1 MTEDSNALQPVSFP
15 RHERRGIIVGLQ
27 WYQLAL
33 AAGGVLI
40 AGVSSAIGGPAGFL
54 GSSPVWIFLL
64 LFGVLQYARTPYPLW
79 ALTGTRFL
87 LRKLTGQT
95 TYFLPTMDP
104 VSVGTLVLPGG
115 IASLVIHRTVFGECF
130 VVDAQAH
137 EAFAVLRC
145 RAGAFA
151 LLDDGDKAYAVQG
164 WSRVQAALA
173 KRPVVAR
180 IAIQDHTVQFPA
192 TALQD
197 YYDQQVTYRGG
208 ETPATGWGDSSYKD
222 LIAAAGTASSHD
234 ILLTL
239 VLNTAKARRRIHD
252 AGGGTQGLEHTLRS
266 EINALRTGL
275 KTHGVIVEE
284 WIGDRSFSA
293 VLRGAFDPESVMRI
307 SQRTGDFKGVD
318 PSQSGPTALEEH
330 WSYICTDSGFHQTF
344 WVAEWPRQ
352 KVFPGFLHPLVYVGG
367 FRHTVTQVIKAIP
380 TDQALKDIRSAQE
393 AHETRRRIN
402 SKFDRPS
409 TREQRAEEEEVQQR
423 EEEIVAGHGDVRPAA
438 YVTITGSSLE
448 ELSSHRQELES
459 AAASAFVDLRL
470 LVGEQWPAFIAGGL
484 PLGRGLK

>member
-1 MTEDSNALQPVSFP
+1 MTEDSNALQPVNFP
-15 RHERRGIIVGLQ
+15 RHERRGVIIGLQ

-33 AAGGVLI
+33 ACGGILI
-40 AGVSSAIGGPAGFL
+40 AAVASAIGGSAAL
-54 GSSPVWIFLL
+54 IGSSPAWTFLL
-64 LFGVLQYARTPYPLW
+64 LLGFLQYERTPYPLW
-79 ALTGTRFL
+79 ALTGARYL

-95 TYFLPTMDP
+95 SYFLPTEDP
-104 VSVGTLVLPGG
+104 VPVGTLVLPGG
-115 IASLVIHRTVFGECF
+115 LASLAIHRTTTGECF

-151 LLDDGDKAYAVQG
+151 LLDDEDKAYAVQA

-173 KRPVVAR
+173 KRTVVAR

-197 YYDQQVTYRGG
+197 YYDQQTANRGA
-208 ETPATGWGDSSYKD
+208 EAPATGWGDSAYQD
-222 LIAAAGTASSHD
+222 LIAAAGTASSHE

-239 VLNTAKARRRIHD
+239 VMNTAKARRRIHD
-252 AGGGTQGLEHTLRS
+252 AGGGTTGLEATLRS
-266 EINALRTGL
+266 EIHALRTGL
-275 KTHGVIVEE
+275 KTHGVVVEE
-284 WIGDRSFSA
+284 WLGDRSLAA
-293 VLRGAFDPESVMRI
+293 VIRGAFDPESVMRT
-307 SQRTGDFKGVD
+307 SQRTGDFRGVD
-318 PSQSGPTALEEH
+318 PGQAGPMALEEH
-330 WSYICTDSGFHQTF
+330 WSYIRTDSGFHQTF
-344 WVAEWPRQ
+344 WIAEWPRQ

-367 FRHTVTQVIKAIP
+367 FKHTVTQVIKAIP
-380 TDQALKDIRSAQE
+380 TDQALKDIRSAHE

-402 SKFDRPS
+402 TRFDRPT
-409 TREQRAEEEEVQQR
+409 TREQQAEEEEVQQR

-438 YVTITGSSLE
+438 YITITGDSLE

-459 AAASAFVDLRL
+459 AAASAFVELRL

>member
-15 RHERRGIIVGLQ
+15 RHERRGVIMGLQ

-33 AAGGVLI
+33 AGGGVLI

-64 LFGVLQYARTPYPLW
+64 LFGVLQYARTPYP
-79 ALTGTRFL
+79 AVGADR
-87 LRKLTGQT
+87 
-95 TYFLPTMDP
+95 DP
-104 VSVGTLVLPGG
+104 VSGPEADRANHLFPAHRGPGPG
-115 IASLVIHRTVFGECF
+115 RYPGSSRRARNLGHPPHRLGECF

-197 YYDQQVTYRGG
+197 YYDQQVTSRGG
-208 ETPATGWGDSSYKD
+208 ETPVTGWGDSSYKD

-252 AGGGTQGLEHTLRS
+252 AGGGALGLEHTLRS
-266 EINALRTGL
+266 EIHALRTGL

-284 WIGDRSFSA
+284 WLGDRSFA
-293 VLRGAFDPESVMRI
+293 AILRGAFDPESVMRI
-307 SQRTGDFKGVD
+307 SQRSGDFKGVD
-318 PSQSGPTALEEH
+318 PSQGGPTALEEH
-330 WSYICTDSGFHQTF
+330 WSYIRTDSGFHQTF
-344 WVAEWPRQ
+344 WIAEWPRQ

-393 AHETRRRIN
+393 AHETRRP
-402 SKFDRPS
+402 DQRP
-409 TREQRAEEEEVQQR
+409 V
-423 EEEIVAGHGDVRPAA
+423 
-438 YVTITGSSLE
+438 
-448 ELSSHRQELES
+448 
-459 AAASAFVDLRL
+459 
-470 LVGEQWPAFIAGGL
+470 
-484 PLGRGLK
+484 

>member
-1 MTEDSNALQPVSFP
+1 MTDHTSALQLVNFP
-15 RHERRGIIVGLQ
+15 RRERRGVIIGLQ
-27 WYQLAL
+27 WFQLIIAG
-33 AAGGVLI
+33 GGVLLGCV
-40 AGVSSAIGGPAGFL
+40 ASAIGGPGGLIVSSPAWILLLLLGFL
-54 GSSPVWIFLL
+54 
-64 LFGVLQYARTPYPLW
+64 QYERIPYPLW
-79 ALTGTRFL
+79 ALNGARFL
-87 LRKLTGQT
+87 IRRLTGQT
-95 TYFLPTMDP
+95 TYFLPTLDAVP
-104 VSVGTLVLPGG
+104 VGTLVLPGG
-115 IASLVIHRTVFGECF
+115 LASLVIHRTCTGESF
-130 VVDAQAH
+130 IVDARAH

-151 LLDDGDKAYAVQG
+151 LLDDEDKAYAVQA

-180 IAIQDHTVQFPA
+180 ITIQDHTVQFPA

-197 YYDQQVTYRGG
+197 YYDQQVRARDGDV
-208 ETPATGWGDSSYKD
+208 PFARWGDRSYQD
-222 LIAAAGTASSHD
+222 LIAAAGTASSHE

-252 AGGGTQGLEHTLRS
+252 AGGGITGLEHTLRS
-266 EINALRTGL
+266 EINALRSGL

-284 WIGDRSFSA
+284 WLGDRSFAA
-293 VLRGAFDPESVMRI
+293 VIRGAFDPASVVRT
-307 SQRTGDFKGVD
+307 SQRTGDFIGVD
-318 PSQSGPTALEEH
+318 PRQSGPMALEEH
-330 WSYICTDSGFHQTF
+330 WSYLRTDSGFHQTF

-402 SKFDRPS
+402 TKFDRPS

-423 EEEIVAGHGDVRPAA
+423 EEEIVAGYGDVRPAA
-438 YVTITGSSLE
+438 YVTITGESLE

-470 LVGEQWPAFIAGGL
+470 LVGEQWPAYIAGGL
-484 PLGRGLK
+484 PLGRGLQ